1 MKLGW
6 WRDREGAEWEITK
19 YDNSRKPSWGTQ
31 IGHLRWADDGASDHA
46 PCYDLIEFLR
56 PLEELAPELNS
67 AVKAAE
73 NMVRRLEQHHSALQN
88 QANEAC
94 EILVQARRELER
106 LEKEC
111 EVKP

>member
-6 WRDREGAEWEITK
+6 WRDRDGFKHEVIDGGPNKLWRSTN
-19 YDNSRKPSWGTQ
+19 DRTWG
-31 IGHLRWADDGASDHA
+31 HDGSYWCDGSESH
-46 PCYDLIEFLR
+46 YDLIEFLR
-56 PLEELAPELNS
+56 PLEELAPERNS

-73 NMVRRLEQHHSALQN
+73 DWLRRMEAQYQSATKV
-88 QANEAC
+88 ANEAC
-94 EILVQARRELER
+94 ENMEHAKRELER